1 VIARL
6 VGLGRIAALMALVA
20 AGCSLMPTTAEAG
33 RQPKACAVVYSVARC
48 DAMTDIV
55 AADLG
60 KNRDDVAAVAIVP
73 DAPPGGV
80 HLSAGWHVRVRIALK
95 DGTLHDKEICG
106 GVIHEPACLDDPAL
120 EVRSTIS
127 AGYRDVPEG
136 ASPLPL
142 VAPSAIAE
150 AAPIAVDS
158 LSIPI
163 DRLGTYEVPLGEG
176 SLPNGIWTSG
186 SLAFAEPWPDD
197 LALRDAIV
205 NLELRSLEP
214 GGAPFENAYIHGWRR
229 GVERVQAIARFDV
242 LWFRPGATLEL
253 RDVSVR

>member
-1 VIARL
+1 MTSRL
-6 VGLGRIAALMALVA
+6 VGVCAIAALTALL
-20 AGCSLMPTTAEAG
+20 AGCALMSGTKEAS

-120 EVRSTIS
+120 EVRSPIS
-127 AGYRDVPEG
+127 GGYRDVPEG
-136 ASPLPL
+136 ASPLP
-142 VAPSAIAE
+142 AIDPSAF
-150 AAPIAVDS
+150 AAASPIVIDA

-163 DRLGTYEVPLGEG
+163 DRLGTYEVALGEG
-176 SLPNGIWTSG
+176 TLPNGIWTEG
-186 SLAFAEPWPDD
+186 SLGFGEPWPDD
-197 LALRDAIV
+197 VALRDAIV
-205 NLELRSLEP
+205 NLDLRSLEP
-214 GGAPFENAYIHGWRR
+214 GSAPFENVYGHGWR
-229 GVERVQAIARFDV
+229 VDIERVQAIARFDV

-253 RDVSVR
+253 RDISVR

>member
-1 VIARL
+1 
-6 VGLGRIAALMALVA
+6 
-20 AGCSLMPTTAEAG
+20 
-33 RQPKACAVVYSVARC
+33 
-48 DAMTDIV
+48 MTDLV

-120 EVRSTIS
+120 ELRSPIVG
-127 AGYRDVPEG
+127 GYRDVPEG
-136 ASPLPL
+136 ASPLPA
-142 VAPSAIAE
+142 VAPSAV
-150 AAPIAVDS
+150 AAARPIAVDS

-163 DRLGTYEVPLGEG
+163 DRLGVYEIVLGEG

-186 SLAFAEPWPDD
+186 HLEFADPWPDD

-214 GGAPFENAYIHGWRR
+214 AAAPFDNAYVHGWRD
-229 GVERVQAIARFDV
+229 GVETVRAVARFDV
-242 LWFRPGATLEL
+242 LWFRTGATLEL
-253 RDVSVR
+253 RNVSVR